1 MMMTMKTKILS
12 ASIIAV
18 MAITV
23 GCNEFLDTDPL
34 FTQDAE
40 NYFQNESDYEQ
51 ALIGAYDLLQA
62 SFLDVWI
69 GEIAS
74 DNSIAG
80 GESVND
86 TKGLHEIDDMTHG
99 GVNIELR
106 NVFRWYYAGVTRA
119 NYIMENKDN
128 IDFDGKDLI
137 IAEARF
143 LRAYYYFQLVKYFG
157 DVPLIIDERL
167 GVDEVQDLERTPA
180 SEVYAQIEEDL
191 NAASEVIDWTAPVKG
206 RVTKGAVLSLLGKVY
221 LYQEKFSQS
230 ATTLDQ
236 VISGDEYSL
245 LPDYDQLFTAASEGN
260 SESVFEIEYSGL
272 EGGSYDCLI
281 CLEGNA
287 APGFQGIRQYNG
299 PVYGDGNSYNLPTQ
313 ELYDAFSAGDI
324 RRDASVLDLDAFI
337 AAAQPNF
344 SEIITYAIGGGGH
357 TGYYNNKYIKRQG
370 EIGLPDND
378 LTSPVNYRAIRYA
391 DVLLMAAEAH
401 NRSGNDAQALSY
413 VNLVRARANVPDL
426 SSGGTQLTEEIWNER
441 RLELSGEGHRFF
453 DLVRTGQ
460 AADFID
466 NFTPNKNE
474 LFPLPQVEIDLAGGN
489 WSQNPGY

>member
-313 ELYDAFSAGDI
+313 DLYDAFSAGDI